1 MDKIDNILYIK
12 LTNSEIIKVDMLKN
26 YPIDI
31 SKYKCL
37 EAFLAEHM
45 YVTKPVNYMGP
56 SMNYMGPSM
65 NVLIIKDVDGFTH
78 HINTNA
84 IVEYWTVGNLEPSK

>member
-1 MDKIDNILYIK
+1 MAEIDNMLYIK
-12 LTNSEIIKVDMLKN
+12 LTDSEIIKVDMLKS

-45 YVTKPVNYMGP
+45 YVIRHVTNTEP
-56 SMNYMGPSM
+56 SMH
-65 NVLIIKDVDGFTH
+65 VLIIKDVDGFTH

-84 IVEYWTVGNLEPSK
+84 IVEYWTTGDFGSSK

>member
-1 MDKIDNILYIK
+1 MDEIDNMLYIK
-12 LTNSEIIKVDMLKN
+12 LTDSEIVKVDMLKS

-45 YVTKPVNYMGP
+45 YVIRHVTNTEP
-56 SMNYMGPSM
+56 SMH
-65 NVLIIKDVDGFTH
+65 VLIIKDVDGVIH

-84 IVEYWTVGNLEPSK
+84 IVEYWTVGDLGSSK

>member
-1 MDKIDNILYIK
+1 MDEIDNMLYIK
-12 LTNSEIIKVDMLKN
+12 LTDSEIIKVDMLKS

-45 YVTKPVNYMGP
+45 YAIRHVTNTEP
-56 SMNYMGPSM
+56 SMH
-65 NVLIIKDVDGFTH
+65 VLIIKDVDGVTH

-84 IVEYWTVGNLEPSK
+84 IVEYWTVGDLGSSK

>member
-1 MDKIDNILYIK
+1 MDEIDNMLYIK
-12 LTNSEIIKVDMLKN
+12 LTDSEIIKVDMLKS

-45 YVTKPVNYMGP
+45 YVIKHVTNTEP
-56 SMNYMGPSM
+56 SMR
-65 NVLIIKDVDGFTH
+65 VLIIEDVDGFTH

-84 IVEYWTVGNLEPSK
+84 IVEYWTVGDFGSSK

>member
-1 MDKIDNILYIK
+1 MDEIDNMLYIK
-12 LTNSEIIKVDMLKN
+12 LTDSEIVKVDMLKS

-45 YVTKPVNYMGP
+45 YVIRHVTNTEP
-56 SMNYMGPSM
+56 SMH
-65 NVLIIKDVDGFTH
+65 VLIIKDVDGFTH

-84 IVEYWTVGNLEPSK
+84 IVEYWTVGDFGLSK

>member
-1 MDKIDNILYIK
+1 MDEIDNMLYIK
-12 LTNSEIIKVDMLKN
+12 LTDSEIIKVDMLKN

-56 SMNYMGPSM
+56 SMN
-65 NVLIIKDVDGFTH
+65 VLIIKDVDGFTH

>member
-1 MDKIDNILYIK
+1 MDEIDNRLYIK
-12 LTNSEIIKVDMLKN
+12 LTDSEIIKVDMLKS

-45 YVTKPVNYMGP
+45 YVIKHERFNY
-56 SMNYMGPSM
+56 
-65 NVLIIKDVDGFTH
+65 
-78 HINTNA
+78 
-84 IVEYWTVGNLEPSK
+84 

>member
-1 MDKIDNILYIK
+1 MDEIDNMLYIK
-12 LTNSEIIKVDMLKN
+12 LTDSEIITVDMLKS

-45 YVTKPVNYMGP
+45 YVIRHVTNTEP
-56 SMNYMGPSM
+56 SMH
-65 NVLIIKDVDGFTH
+65 VLIIEDVDGFTH

-84 IVEYWTVGNLEPSK
+84 IVEYWTTGDFGSSK

>member
-1 MDKIDNILYIK
+1 MDEIDNRLYIK
-12 LTNSEIIKVDMLKN
+12 LTDSEIIKVDMLKS

-45 YVTKPVNYMGP
+45 YVIKHVTNME
-56 SMNYMGPSM
+56 PSM
-65 NVLIIKDVDGFTH
+65 NVLIIKDVDGVTH

-84 IVEYWTVGNLEPSK
+84 IVEYWTVGDLGSSK

>member
-1 MDKIDNILYIK
+1 MDEIDNMLYIK
-12 LTNSEIIKVDMLKN
+12 LTDSEIIKIDMLKS

-45 YVTKPVNYMGP
+45 YVIKHVTN
-56 SMNYMGPSM
+56 MGPSM

-84 IVEYWTVGNLEPSK
+84 IVEYWAASDLKSSK

>member
-1 MDKIDNILYIK
+1 MDEIDNMLYIK
-12 LTNSEIIKVDMLKN
+12 LTDSEIIKVDMLKS

-45 YVTKPVNYMGP
+45 YVIKHVTNME
-56 SMNYMGPSM
+56 PSM
-65 NVLIIKDVDGFTH
+65 NVLIIKDVDGVTH

-84 IVEYWTVGNLEPSK
+84 IVEYWTVGDLGSSK

>member
-1 MDKIDNILYIK
+1 MDEIDNMLYIK
-12 LTNSEIIKVDMLKN
+12 LTDSEIIKVDMLKS

-45 YVTKPVNYMGP
+45 YVIKHVTNTEP
-56 SMNYMGPSM
+56 SMQ
-65 NVLIIKDVDGFTH
+65 VLIIKDVDGFTH

-84 IVEYWTVGNLEPSK
+84 IVEYWAASDLKSSK

>member
-1 MDKIDNILYIK
+1 MDEIDNMLYIK
-12 LTNSEIIKVDMLKN
+12 LTDSEIIKVDMLKS

-45 YVTKPVNYMGP
+45 YVTKPVNYMEP
-56 SMNYMGPSM
+56 SMH
-65 NVLIIKDVDGFTH
+65 VLIIKDVDGFTH

-84 IVEYWTVGNLEPSK
+84 IVEYWTVGDLGSSK

>member
-1 MDKIDNILYIK
+1 MDETDNMLYIK
-12 LTNSEIIKVDMLKN
+12 LTDSEIIKVDMLKS

-45 YVTKPVNYMGP
+45 YAIRHVKHVN
-56 SMNYMGPSM
+56 NIGPSM

-84 IVEYWTVGNLEPSK
+84 IVEYWAVGNLEPSK

>member
-1 MDKIDNILYIK
+1 MDEIDNMLYIK
-12 LTNSEIIKVDMLKN
+12 LTDSKIIKVDMLKS

-45 YVTKPVNYMGP
+45 YVIKHVN
-56 SMNYMGPSM
+56 NIGPSM

-84 IVEYWTVGNLEPSK
+84 IVEYWAVGNLEPSK

>member
-1 MDKIDNILYIK
+1 MDEIDNMLYIK
-12 LTNSEIIKVDMLKN
+12 LTDSEIIKVDMLKS

-45 YVTKPVNYMGP
+45 YAIRHVTNTEP
-56 SMNYMGPSM
+56 SMH
-65 NVLIIKDVDGFTH
+65 VLIIKDVDGVTH

-84 IVEYWTVGNLEPSK
+84 IVEYWTVGDFGSSK

>member
-1 MDKIDNILYIK
+1 MDEIDNMLYIK
-12 LTNSEIIKVDMLKN
+12 LTDSEIIKVDMLKS

-37 EAFLAEHM
+37 EAFLVEHM
-45 YVTKPVNYMGP
+45 YVIKHVTNME
-56 SMNYMGPSM
+56 PSM
-65 NVLIIKDVDGFTH
+65 NVLIIKDVDGVTH

-84 IVEYWTVGNLEPSK
+84 IVEYWTVGDLGSSK

>member
-1 MDKIDNILYIK
+1 MDEIDNMLYIK
-12 LTNSEIIKVDMLKN
+12 LTDSEIIKVDILKN

-37 EAFLAEHM
+37 EAFLAKHM
-45 YVTKPVNYMGP
+45 YVTKHVNSMEP
-56 SMNYMGPSM
+56 SMH
-65 NVLIIKDVDGFTH
+65 VLIIKDVDGFTH

-84 IVEYWTVGNLEPSK
+84 IVEYWTGGDFGSSK

>member
-1 MDKIDNILYIK
+1 MDEIDNMLYIK
-12 LTNSEIIKVDMLKN
+12 LTDSEIIKVDMLKS

-45 YVTKPVNYMGP
+45 YVIKHVTNTE
-56 SMNYMGPSM
+56 PSM
-65 NVLIIKDVDGFTH
+65 NVLIIEDVDGVTH

-84 IVEYWTVGNLEPSK
+84 IVEYWTVGDLGSSK